1 MTVTITRLEHA
12 PEDLRR
18 EAART
23 AEAKKARRMLA
34 IALILE
40 GHSREQAARSC
51 AMQRQSL
58 RDWVHGYNAEG
69 LAGLRNRTAP
79 GPQPSL
85 SPAPQAELSA
95 WVEEGADPDRDGVV
109 RWRRTDL
116 RDRIAESFGVHLHER
131 TVGKLLH
138 KLGFR
143 RLSAR
148 PKHPASD
155 PAAQEA
161 FKKTF
166 PPW

>member
-1 MTVTITRLEHA
+1 MTVTVTRLEHSA
-12 PEDLRR
+12 EDLRR
-18 EAART
+18 GAART
-23 AEAKKARRMLA
+23 QDAKQARRMLA

-40 GHSREQAARSC
+40 GHSREEAARSC
-51 AMQRQSL
+51 AMQRQTL
-58 RDWVHGYNAEG
+58 RDWVHRYNAEG
-69 LAGLRNRTAP
+69 LAGLCNRTAP
-79 GPQPSL
+79 GRRPSL
-85 SPAPQAELSA
+85 SPAQQGELAA
-95 WVEEGADPDRDGVV
+95 WVEQGADPDRDGVV

-116 RDRIAESFGVHLHER
+116 RARIAESFGVTVHER

-161 FKKTF
+161 FKKTSR
-166 PPW
+166 PW